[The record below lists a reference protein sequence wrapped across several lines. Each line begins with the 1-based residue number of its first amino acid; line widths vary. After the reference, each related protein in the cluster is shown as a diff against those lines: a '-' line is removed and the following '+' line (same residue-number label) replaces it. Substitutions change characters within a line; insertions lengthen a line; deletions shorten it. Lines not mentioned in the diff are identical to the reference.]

1 MSFLTS
7 KRFIATCRRNVK
19 RVDHAYNVLSTP
31 ITFCELSLDDIP
43 DQIPCRDAMTYIVS
57 CIPNFQNVCNVY
69 DNLSVDK
76 DIVESVVSL
85 SKQAYRFQCMKDKER
100 MLYLL
105 KCLSL
110 FYKTI
115 VIHSPMHE
123 EHNIILN
130 FLDYLNFVISC
141 Y

>member
-1 MSFLTS
+1 MSFLVT
-7 KRFIATCRRNVK
+7 KRFLAKCRTNVK
-19 RVDHAYNVLSTP
+19 RVDHAFNIVTTP
-31 ITFCELSLDDIP
+31 ITFCELSFDDIP
-43 DQIPCRDAMTYIVS
+43 DQIPCRDAVSYMMS
-57 CIPNFQNVCNVY
+57 CIPNFPNICNVY
-69 DNLSVDK
+69 DNLSMDK
-76 DIVESVVSL
+76 DILESVVHL
-85 SKQAYRFQCMKDKER
+85 SKQAYQFQSMKDKER
-100 MLYLL
+100 LLYVL
-105 KCLSL
+105 KCVSL